1 MNAPERFLLPDI
13 QSVSDGRRIV
23 INRVGVKGKLH
34 PLRIRTAAS
43 DDQPLAGIGS
53 P

>member
-13 QSVSDGRRIV
+13 QSVSDGRRIA
-23 INRVGVKGKLH
+23 INRVGVKGMLH
-34 PLRIRTAAS
+34 RLRIRTAAG
-43 DDQPLAGIGS
+43 DDQPFAGFGS